1 MLQLILSGLT
11 VGSIYA
17 LAAVGFA
24 VIYNVTGVINFAQ
37 GEFAMLGAMLAAACV
52 RGGLPLPAAFVLAV
66 LAVTVVGAVL
76 QRFAIHPA
84 RNFEPLAIIS
94 ITVGISIALRGIAVL
109 LWGTESYTFPQ
120 FTTGAAVRLGGASL
134 TRQSFWVMGLS
145 AVAFLGLLYF
155 FNHTVTGTAVRACVD
170 NPLAARLMGIRPQR
184 IALLS
189 WALSAALGALAGVV
203 IAPITFATYDMGLM
217 LGLKSFVAALLGGL
231 TNAPAAIAGG
241 LLLGVTESLGAGL
254 ISSGY
259 RDAISFLI
267 LLLVLWVRPSGLFP
281 RAAAQRV

>member
-1 MLQLILSGLT
+1 MLERRGYRLDAGSVLQLILSGLT

-66 LAVTVVGAVL
+66 LAVTVVGAAL

-109 LWGTESYTFPQ
+109 LWGTESYTLPQ

-155 FNHTVTGTAVRACVD
+155 FNRTVTGTAVRACVD
-170 NPLAARLMGIRPQR
+170 RK
-184 IALLS
+184 S
-189 WALSAALGALAGVV
+189 VV
-203 IAPITFATYDMGLM
+203 
-217 LGLKSFVAALLGGL
+217 
-231 TNAPAAIAGG
+231 
-241 LLLGVTESLGAGL
+241 
-254 ISSGY
+254 
-259 RDAISFLI
+259 
-267 LLLVLWVRPSGLFP
+267 
-281 RAAAQRV
+281 